1 MIVQELTRN
10 ECFHLVAGNDLG
22 HLASARNNFPY
33 VVPIHYVLE
42 RETLYMFSLDGE
54 KIATL
59 RSNPNAC
66 LQVEENV
73 DSRNWKSVIARGR
86 YKELTGSTGER
97 DYAWDLLQKRAGW
110 WEPGA
115 LRPAHLHAGSNAVP
129 IYFSIVIDAISGRQ
143 AIDDA

>member
-10 ECFHLVAGNDLG
+10 ECFALVAGNDLG
-22 HLASARNNFPY
+22 HLACARDNFPY

-42 RETLYMFSLDGE
+42 RETLYMFSLDGM

-73 DSRNWKSVIARGR
+73 ESRNWKSVIALGH

-115 LRPAHLHAGSNAVP
+115 FRPAHLHSSSNAAP

-143 AIDDA
+143 AIDGL